1 MKRCVWIISEGSPG
15 HISQSEGL
23 VDALA
28 KLTAL
33 EVTIIQ
39 TRPRLKGFVRT
50 LVRFWM
56 GRRGR
61 ALSGKF
67 LSRWLDCEIPAA
79 APRPDLIVAS
89 GGKAVF
95 AARSLAV
102 KFSAPLVFIG
112 ERKPYP
118 SQWFHTVFT
127 PSAAETGVSDVS
139 IELIPTRVT
148 RERVEQAAAA
158 WTERPDGRLWA
169 MVIGGASVSHRYSMQ
184 DWDALASSMNALASR
199 EGIRWLV
206 TTSPRT
212 GAEVEARLREKLA
225 AGSVAEAVWW
235 AEKPEKKMAA
245 FLGTAERVIVT
256 QDSVTMITE
265 AVASGRPVAVT
276 RPADVRFPRD
286 SFMPDYLANLEMAGR
301 IVRVPMFNLGDAAVL
316 AERFRVRQ
324 EPVETEM
331 VEYLLV
337 RLGL

>member
-1 MKRCVWIISEGSPG
+1 
-15 HISQSEGL
+15 
-23 VDALA
+23 LA

-102 KFSAPLVFIG
+102 KFSAPLIFIG

-139 IELIPTRVT
+139 IELIPTQVT
-148 RERVEQAAAA
+148 RERVEQAAAS
-158 WTERPDGRLWA
+158 WSERPEGKLWA
-169 MVIGGASVSHRYSMQ
+169 MVIGGVSPSHRYRKS
-184 DWDALASSMNALASR
+184 DWEALAAAMNSLARR
-199 EGIRWLV
+199 EGLRWLV
-206 TTSPRT
+206 TTSRRT
-212 GAEVEARLREKLA
+212 GAIAESRLRASLALDTLA
-225 AGSVAEAVWW
+225 ANVWW
-235 AEKPEKKMAA
+235 ADKPEKKMHA
-245 FLGTAERVIVT
+245 FLGASECVVVT
-256 QDSVTMITE
+256 QDSITMVTE
-265 AVASGRPVAVT
+265 AVASSRPVLVVKPHT
-276 RPADVRFPRD
+276 VVFRKK
-286 SFMPDYLANLEMAGR
+286 SFFSKYIEALATSKR
-301 IVRVPMFNLGDAAVL
+301 IVTMDIISLATFVLGEAHLVVRNTAVNDEL
-316 AERFRVRQ
+316 AETTLNRLSWIP
-324 EPVETEM
+324 EPDET
-331 VEYLLV
+331 
-337 RLGL
+337 